1 LTQCGVWSS
10 FSPSKH
16 FPIYSVRFET
26 VRPIAKEV
34 TNMKRLLAGSL
45 LVLSTGLAS
54 TASGQDAALIQA
66 ARKEG
71 KVVWHTSLALPSSTA
86 IAHYFQNKYKG
97 IEVEVHRNGSQRV
110 LQRFMQE
117 TAAGIKN
124 ADIVHTSDAGH
135 FELLKDKGLIL
146 KHTPQGVASFP
157 EGFKDK
163 NGFYYG
169 MRATLSVIAYNPKI
183 VNEKDA
189 PKTWKDLL
197 NAKWSGKEVSAH
209 PGYSGIIMTHVLA
222 LVNAYGWEYFRDL
235 AKNKLHL
242 VQSANDPAGV
252 VASGE
257 RPLGVNGAEYF
268 YYKTLKQGNPIKI
281 IYPKEGVPLVV
292 SPVAIAKD
300 APHPNAAKLFT
311 EFIFSKESQ
320 QLLADKEGLYT
331 GHPDVTYPADK
342 PKLKDLKLLSADAD
356 ELEKRNAEIKK
367 RFVEFFGA

>member
-1 LTQCGVWSS
+1 MRTKIFWTL
-10 FSPSKH
+10 F
-16 FPIYSVRFET
+16 
-26 VRPIAKEV
+26 A
-34 TNMKRLLAGSL
+34 AGWIWVSC
-45 LVLSTGLAS
+45 A
-54 TASGQDAALIQA
+54 AAQDAAMFQA

-71 KVVWHTSLALPSSTA
+71 SVVWYTSLALPSSTA
-86 IAHYFQNKYKG
+86 IAHAFKQKYTG
-97 IEVEVHRNGSQRV
+97 IDVEVHRTGSQRV

-117 TAAGIKN
+117 AASGIKN
-124 ADIVHTSDAGH
+124 ADIVHTSDAGN
-135 FELLKDKGLIL
+135 FELLKDKGMLL
-146 KHTPQGVASFP
+146 KFTPKGVATFP
-157 EGFKDK
+157 DGFKDK
-163 NGFYYG
+163 AGFYYG

-183 VNEKDA
+183 VADKDA

-197 NAKWSGKEVSAH
+197 NPKWSGKMVTAH

-222 LVNAYGWEYFRDL
+222 LVNLYGWDYFRDL
-235 AKNKLHL
+235 AKYKLHI

-257 RPLGVNGAEYF
+257 RPVGVNGAEYF
-268 YYKTLKQGNPIKI
+268 YYKTQKQGNPIKI

-311 EFIFSKESQ
+311 EFIFAKESQ

-331 GHPDVTYPADK
+331 GHPEVTYPADK
-342 PKLKDLKLLSADAD
+342 PKLKDLKLLAPNAD

-367 RFVEFFGA
+367 RFTEYFGA

>member
-1 LTQCGVWSS
+1 MKLKSCLIIFAMWLV
-10 FSPSKH
+10 
-16 FPIYSVRFET
+16 SVPPARAQD
-26 VRPIAKEV
+26 PQ
-34 TNMKRLLAGSL
+34 
-45 LVLSTGLAS
+45 LV
-54 TASGQDAALIQA
+54 QA

-86 IAHYFQNKYKG
+86 ISHYFQSKYKG

-117 TAAGIKN
+117 ATAGLKN

-135 FELLKDKGLIL
+135 FELLKDKGMLL
-146 KHTPQGVASFP
+146 KFTPQSVAGFP
-157 EGFKDK
+157 DGFKDK
-163 NGFYYG
+163 TGFYYG
-169 MRATLSVIAYNPKI
+169 MRATLSVIAHNPKI
-183 VNEKDA
+183 VAEKDA
-189 PKTWKDLL
+189 PQTWKDLL
-197 NAKWSGKEVSAH
+197 NPKWSGKAVTAH

-222 LVNAYGWEYFRDL
+222 LVNVYGWDYFRDL
-235 AKNKLHL
+235 AKNKLHI

-257 RPLGVNGAEYF
+257 RPVGVNGAEYF

-331 GHPDVTYPADK
+331 GHPEVTYPADK
-342 PKLKDLKLLSADAD
+342 PKLKDLKLLPADAD
-356 ELEKRNAEIKK
+356 ELEKRNPEIKK
-367 RFVEFFGA
+367 RFTEFFGA

>member
-1 LTQCGVWSS
+1 
-10 FSPSKH
+10 
-16 FPIYSVRFET
+16 
-26 VRPIAKEV
+26 
-34 TNMKRLLAGSL
+34 MKRSTSFWFFLICL
-45 LVLSTGLAS
+45 LVALPAM
-54 TASGQDAALIQA
+54 AQDAGLIEA

-71 KVVWHTSLALPSSTA
+71 RVVWHTSLALPSSTA
-86 IAHYFQNKYKG
+86 IAHFFQNKYKG

-124 ADIVHTSDAGH
+124 ADIIHTSDAGH
-135 FELLKDKGLIL
+135 FELLKDKNLLL
-146 KHTPQGVASFP
+146 KYGPKGVAPFP

-163 NGFYYG
+163 TGFYYG

-183 VNEKDA
+183 VSEKDA
-189 PKTWKDLL
+189 PATWKDLL
-197 NAKWSGKEVSAH
+197 NTKWSGKLVTAH

-222 LVNAYGWEYFRDL
+222 LVNQYGWEYFRQL

-257 RPLGVNGAEYF
+257 RPVGVNGAEYY
-268 YYKTLKQGNPIKI
+268 YYKTQKQGNPIKI
-281 IYPKEGVPLVV
+281 VYPKEGVPLVV

-300 APHPNAAKLFT
+300 APHPNAAKLFM

-331 GHPDVTYPADK
+331 GHPEVTYPADK
-342 PKLKDLKLLSADAD
+342 PKLKELKLLTVDAD
-356 ELEKRNAEIKK
+356 ELEKKNAEIRK
-367 RFVEFFGA
+367 RFIEIFGA